1 MHSFPVIFI
10 YVDYHYLPGL
20 LLWMIMDSDPAW
32 PVCYS
37 RILLSI
43 FCKSGASKPC
53 VISRVSALMLLIF
66 WWEEGVNEQSK
77 SVNNMLLHSNEC
89 YEKL

>member
-1 MHSFPVIFI
+1 MPSFPLIFI

-20 LLWMIMDSDPAW
+20 ILGMIMDSDPAW
-32 PVCYS
+32 SVCYS
-37 RILLSI
+37 RVLLSI
-43 FCKSGASKPC
+43 FCKSGAPEPS
-53 VISRVSALMLLIF
+53 VTSRVSALMLLIL